1 VKDDASD
8 VASASADRHLEGVG
22 DDLGARAGRQLPPK
36 DPRGALVAHAAPVDV
51 ADADLQVRDV
61 ARPEHVGFVGAEVTL
76 DQVLGVDVVGPRQRR
91 DPEGTRAH
99 PGDPKVGH
107 ARGDGVLRDPF
118 TVFEQVERDARG
130 AVSAAA
136 RAVKGQYLHL

>member
-1 VKDDASD
+1 M
-8 VASASADRHLEGVG
+8 
-22 DDLGARAGRQLPPK
+22 PPK
-36 DPRGALVAHAAPVDV
+36 DPRGALVAHATQVNV

-61 ARPEHVGFVGAEVTL
+61 TRPEHVGLVGVEVAL
-76 DQVLGVDVVGPRQRR
+76 DEVLGVDVVGPRQGR
-91 DPEGTRAH
+91 DLKGTRAH
-99 PGDPKVGH
+99 PGDPQVRH

-136 RAVKGQYLHL
+136 RAVRGQDLHL